1 MLLTDDDASAD
12 LARSLSTQAREP
24 VAHYEHH
31 RIGYNYRLS
40 NLLAALGRAQLET
53 LAKDPF
59 VSTRVEGP
67 THVMRPE
74 VFEYL
79 LDHPDFASHVT
90 RALGLARYR
99 IWRASDGLWLDDGW
113 GTRGTFT
120 VIYAVRGLRLYHARG
135 AFDQRFLPEMRGE
148 AVAVFEYDFTSDAA
162 GRTLVASRATGY
174 LQIDNK
180 FLRALGKVAAP
191 FVQAKA
197 DKETGQLLRVFAR
210 ASRAIEENPSEVYQ
224 KVSARADVPR
234 QELEQFRELLR
245 LP

>member
-1 MLLTDDDASAD
+1 MAWLSRLLIVLAVAAIVPSSAH
-12 LARSLSTQAREP
+12 AAAPPPLSVPAP
-24 VAHYEHH
+24 VAP
-31 RIGYNYRLS
+31 GP
-40 NLLAALGRAQLET
+40 RAQLET

-120 VIYAVRGLRLYHARG
+120 VVYAVRGLRLYHARG

-210 ASRAIEENPSEVYQ
+210 ASRAIEENPSAVYQ

-234 QELEQFRELLR
+234 QELERFRELLR

>member
-1 MLLTDDDASAD
+1 VPSSAH
-12 LARSLSTQAREP
+12 AAAPPPLSVPAP
-24 VAHYEHH
+24 VAP
-31 RIGYNYRLS
+31 GP
-40 NLLAALGRAQLET
+40 RAQLET

-197 DKETGQLLRVFAR
+197 DKEPASSCASLLAR
-210 ASRAIEENPSEVYQ
+210 AGRSRRTRARCTRR
-224 KVSARADVPR
+224 SARGPTCRARSSSGFVSSCACP
-234 QELEQFRELLR
+234 EAFA
-245 LP
+245 

>member
-1 MLLTDDDASAD
+1 MAGLSRLLIV
-12 LARSLSTQAREP
+12 LAVAAALPSSVHAVAPPLSVPAP
-24 VAHYEHH
+24 VAP
-31 RIGYNYRLS
+31 GP
-40 NLLAALGRAQLET
+40 RAQLES
-53 LAKDPF
+53 LAKDAF

-67 THVMRPE
+67 KHAMRPD

-79 LDHPDFASHVT
+79 LDHPDFATHVT

-120 VIYAVRGLRLYHARG
+120 LIYAARGLRLYHARG
-135 AFDQRFLPEMRGE
+135 VFDPRFLPEIRGE
-148 AVAVFEYDFTSDAA
+148 AVAVFEYDFTSDGA

-174 LQIDNK
+174 LQVDNK
-180 FLRALGKVAAP
+180 VLRTLGKVAAP

-197 DKETGQLLRVFAR
+197 DKEAGQLLRVFAR

-224 KVSARADVPR
+224 KVSERADVPR
-234 QELEQFRELLR
+234 QELERFRELLR

>member
-1 MLLTDDDASAD
+1 MAGPSRLLIA
-12 LARSLSTQAREP
+12 LA
-24 VAHYEHH
+24 VA
-31 RIGYNYRLS
+31 
-40 NLLAALGRAQLET
+40 AALPSSVHAAASPPLWVPASVAPGPRAQLET
-53 LAKDPF
+53 LAQDAL

-67 THVMRPE
+67 RHAMRPD

-120 VIYAVRGLRLYHARG
+120 LIYAAPGLRLYHARG
-135 AFDQRFLPEMRGE
+135 AFDPRFLPEVRGQ
-148 AVAVFEYDFTSDAA
+148 AVAVLEYDFTSDGA

-174 LQIDNK
+174 LQVDNK
-180 FLRALGKVAAP
+180 VLRTLGKVAAP

-197 DKETGQLLRVFAR
+197 DKEAGQLLRVFAR
-210 ASRAIEENPSEVYQ
+210 TSRAIEENPGEVYQ
-224 KVSARADVPR
+224 KVSERADVPR
-234 QELEQFRELLR
+234 QELERFRQLLR

>member
-1 MLLTDDDASAD
+1 MAGLWRLLI
-12 LARSLSTQAREP
+12 
-24 VAHYEHH
+24 V
-31 RIGYNYRLS
+31 
-40 NLLAALGRAQLET
+40 LLAAAALPSSVRAAAPPPLSVPAPVAPGPRAQLEA
-53 LAKDPF
+53 LARDPF

-67 THVMRPE
+67 RHAMRPE

-120 VIYAVRGLRLYHARG
+120 LIYAARGLRLYHARG

-197 DKETGQLLRVFAR
+197 DQETGQLLRVFAR
-210 ASRAIEENPSEVYQ
+210 ASRAIEENPGEVYQ

-234 QELEQFRELLR
+234 QELERFRELLR

>member
-1 MLLTDDDASAD
+1 MAGVPRLL
-12 LARSLSTQAREP
+12 LAVAVAAVLPSSLHAAGAPALSVPAP
-24 VAHYEHH
+24 VAPGE
-31 RIGYNYRLS
+31 
-40 NLLAALGRAQLET
+40 RAQLEI
-53 LAKDPF
+53 LARDAF
-59 VSTRVEGP
+59 VSTRVEGAP
-67 THVMRPE
+67 HAMRPE

-120 VIYAVRGLRLYHARG
+120 LIHAERGLRLYRARG
-135 AFDQRFLPEMRGE
+135 AFDQGFLPEMRGE
-148 AVAVFEYDFTSDAA
+148 AVAVLEYAFSSDAA

-174 LQIDNK
+174 LQVDNK
-180 FLRALGKVAAP
+180 VLRTLGKVAAP

-197 DKETGQLLRVFAR
+197 DKEAGRLLRVFSR
-210 ASRAIEENPSEVYQ
+210 ASRAIEEDPGAVYQ
-224 KVSARADVPR
+224 KVSERVDVPR
-234 QELEQFRELLR
+234 RELEQFRALLR

>member
-1 MLLTDDDASAD
+1 
-12 LARSLSTQAREP
+12 
-24 VAHYEHH
+24 
-31 RIGYNYRLS
+31 
-40 NLLAALGRAQLET
+40 
-53 LAKDPF
+53 
-59 VSTRVEGP
+59 
-67 THVMRPE
+67 MRPE

-120 VIYAVRGLRLYHARG
+120 LIYAARGLRLYHARG

-148 AVAVFEYDFTSDAA
+148 AVAVFEYDFTSDGA

-174 LQIDNK
+174 LQVDNT
-180 FLRALGKVAAP
+180 FLRALGRIAAP

-197 DKETGQLLRVFAR
+197 DKEAGKLLRVFAR
-210 ASRAIEENPSEVYQ
+210 TSRAIEENPGEVYQ
-224 KVSARADVPR
+224 KVSERADVPR
-234 QELEQFRELLR
+234 QELERFLSSCACPDTPPLDADARRRLGGAGTPRGLR
-245 LP
+245 GQAGHADGWRPGSGADSGRAP